1 MTIDTNAYKGRLE
14 EMLGEVT
21 AELKTIGVHD
31 PENPADWIAV
41 PEELELT
48 EADENVAAD
57 RVEEWNER
65 TATLSLLET
74 RYNNIKRA
82 LAKIADGKF
91 GICEISGE
99 EIEEERLNAHPA
111 ARTCK
116 AHMEEEGALSN

>member
-1 MTIDTNAYKGRLE
+1 MAIDNNAYKARLE
-14 EMLGEVT
+14 EMLTEVVE
-21 AELKTIGVHD
+21 ELQTIGVHN

-65 TATLSLLET
+65 TATLSALET

-82 LAKIADGKF
+82 QQKIVDGAF
-91 GICEISGE
+91 GICEIGGE
-99 EIEEERLNAHPA
+99 EIEEDRLNANPS

-116 AHMEEEGALSN
+116 AHMEEEGTLEI

>member
-1 MTIDTNAYKGRLE
+1 MTIDTNAYKARLE
-14 EMLGEVT
+14 EMRGVVVE
-21 AELKTIGVHD
+21 ELKSIGVHD
-31 PENPADWIAV
+31 AENPADWIAV

-65 TATLSLLET
+65 NATLAALET

-82 LAKIADGKF
+82 LAKMENGTY
-91 GICEISGE
+91 GICEIGDE
-99 EIEEERLNAHPA
+99 TIEEERLNANPA

-116 AHMEEEGALSN
+116 AHMEEEASLPL